1 METVPYWRLSAF
13 YLFYFGSLGALI
25 PYWGL
30 YLQSQGFSAQDI
42 GKLMAVILI
51 TKLIAP
57 NLWGWIAARTGR
69 HLDLVRLSSLLAVI
83 CFSGVFISHH
93 PLWLAF
99 VMGSFSFFWNA
110 ALPQIEAMTFAH
122 LGEHF
127 HRYSH
132 IRLWGSIGFVVT
144 VMVLG
149 WLFERFDITLLPILL
164 IVLFSS
170 IWLTSLLVPEH
181 DNDYPAVS
189 HEAIHQI
196 IRRPAVFTLL
206 FVCFLMQLSHG
217 PYYTFYSIY
226 LEEHDYSRSV
236 IGQLWALGVIA
247 EVGAFLMMH
256 HWLERFTLHALMT
269 ASLAL
274 SGLRWLMIGYGA
286 NWFVLLIAAQLLHA
300 ASFGLFHGVSVQ
312 FIRRHFPGRLQAQGQ
327 ALYSSLSFGAGGA
340 LGSFI
345 SGYTWE
351 NLGMEISYLLAAILC
366 GIATIISWRWM
377 REVL

>member
-30 YLQSQGFSAQDI
+30 YLQSQGFSAEDI

-57 NLWGWIAARTGR
+57 NVWGWIATRTGR

-83 CFSGVFISHH
+83 CFCGVFVSHH
-93 PLWLAF
+93 PLWLVF
-99 VMGSFSFFWNA
+99 VMAIFSFFWNA

-122 LGEHF
+122 LGEYF

-132 IRLWGSIGFVVT
+132 IRLWGSIGFVIT
-144 VMVLG
+144 VVLLG
-149 WLFERFDITLLPILL
+149 WLFEQFDITLLPILL
-164 IVLFSS
+164 VGLFTS

-181 DNDYPAVS
+181 DRDYLAVS
-189 HEAIHQI
+189 QETLHQI
-196 IRRPAVFTLL
+196 IRRPAVIALL
-206 FVCFLMQLSHG
+206 VVCFLMQLSHG

-226 LEEHDYSRSV
+226 LEEHNYNRSI

-247 EVGAFLMMH
+247 EVGAFLVMH
-256 HWLERFTLHALMT
+256 YWLARFKLCTLMI
-269 ASLAL
+269 ASLIL

-286 NWFVLLIAAQLLHA
+286 NYFLLLVAAQLLHA

-312 FIRRHFPGRLQAQGQ
+312 FIRRHFPGRIQGQGQ

-340 LGSFI
+340 LGSFA
-345 SGYTWE
+345 SGYIWE
-351 NLGMEISYLLAAILC
+351 NLGMEMTYVLASMIC
-366 GIATIISWRWM
+366 GIAVIVSWRWLK
-377 REVL
+377 ET

>member
-13 YLFYFGSLGALI
+13 YLVYFGSLGALI

-42 GKLMAVILI
+42 GKLMAVILV

-57 NLWGWIAARTGR
+57 NVWGWIAVRTGR
-69 HLDLVRLSSLLAVI
+69 HLDLVRLSSLLVTI
-83 CFSGVFISHH
+83 CFLGIFVNKSL
-93 PLWLAF
+93 LWLAF
-99 VMGSFSFFWNA
+99 TMVSFSFFWNA
-110 ALPQIEAMTFAH
+110 ALPQIEATTFAH

-144 VMVLG
+144 VILLG
-149 WLFERFDITLLPILL
+149 WLFERFDVTLLPILL
-164 IVLFSS
+164 VGLFTG

-181 DNDYPAVS
+181 DNDYQAVS
-189 HEAIHQI
+189 QEAIHQI
-196 IRRPAVFTLL
+196 VRRPVVIALL

-226 LEEHDYSRSV
+226 LEEHGYNRST

-247 EVGAFLMMH
+247 EVGAFLVMH
-256 HWLERFTLHALMT
+256 HWLERFTLPTLMT

-274 SGLRWLMIGYGA
+274 SGLRWLTIGYGTD
-286 NWFVLLIAAQLLHA
+286 WFFLLVAAQLLHA

-312 FIRRHFPGRLQAQGQ
+312 FIRRHFPGRLQGQGQ

-340 LGSFI
+340 LGSFA
-345 SGYTWE
+345 SGYAWE
-351 NLGMEISYLLAAILC
+351 ILGMDVIYLLAAGIC
-366 GIATIISWRWM
+366 GIAVLISWQWIR
-377 REVL
+377 